1 MIMKPDKPQSAV
13 STLEYNYTRRAADG
27 IVPIW
32 DPGRADVSIQVQIQ
46 EKKIDVP
53 AQGFEAGGI
62 LLFGC
67 GSDLDFYFT

>member
-1 MIMKPDKPQSAV
+1 MIMKADKPQSAV

-46 EKKIDVP
+46 EKKLMFQLKAVRQEESSYLD
-53 AQGFEAGGI
+53 AGQ
-62 LLFGC
+62 
-67 GSDLDFYFT
+67 T